1 MNKNLIIAKLEIL
14 NILLREKIEDSNVRV
29 CADRIEQYTV
39 AKNKEYFEKEIE
51 ENEALIKELREDTK

>member
-29 CADRIEQYTV
+29 CADKIEQYTV
-39 AKNKEYFEKEIE
+39 TKNKEYFEKEIR
-51 ENEALIKELREDTK
+51 ENEALIKELKEDTK